1 MSCTDFAIGQNFT
14 VVESKN
20 ARLSSAAPAPS
31 LHPPNR
37 RRGVEDRRGVSNCHF
52 GKRDKNSTY

>member
-1 MSCTDFAIGQNFT
+1 MSFGFACGQNLT
-14 VVESKN
+14 VVESEN
-20 ARLSSAAPAPS
+20 ARLGSAAPAPS
-31 LHPPNR
+31 LHPPYR

>member
-1 MSCTDFAIGQNFT
+1 MHWFANGQNLP
-14 VVESKN
+14 VVESEN
-20 ARLSSAAPAPS
+20 ARLGSAAPAPS